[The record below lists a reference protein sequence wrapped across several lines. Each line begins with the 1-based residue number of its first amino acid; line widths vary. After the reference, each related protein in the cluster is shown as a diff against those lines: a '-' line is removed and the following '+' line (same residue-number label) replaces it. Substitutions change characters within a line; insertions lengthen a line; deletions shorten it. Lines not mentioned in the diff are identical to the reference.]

1 MLITVVRMPSRV
13 KKRMPFN
20 TENEYEASDNYKW
33 YLFLFSRE
41 FATLGKTGSAQR
53 KSSFT
58 YETKW
63 NFTWV

>member
-1 MLITVVRMPSRV
+1 MLITAVRMPPRV

-20 TENEYEASDNYKW
+20 TENECEASDNYK

-63 NFTWV
+63 NFT